1 MLKLGKHNIEFF
13 ESIDS
18 LPFCRFNAF
27 NKYVMLDAELGSDV
41 MAFDQKIGKIFQFIG
56 KGMIDEIQGEMYN
69 LRNTYH
75 NVMTE
80 NNVRGLAFAC
90 LIRKIDGEPLD
101 DFGSEN
107 LKQVLD
113 KLSSWGLDIGTVKSK
128 TADVK
133 KNSKPN

>member
-41 MAFDQKIGKIFQFIG
+41 MAFDQKIGKIFQFVG
-56 KGMIDEIQGEMYN
+56 KGMIDEIQGELYN

-107 LKQVLD
+107 LKRILD
-113 KLSSWGLDIGTVKSK
+113 KLSSWGLEIGTVKSK